1 VGNGTGNEDALEQLT
16 QALESA
22 INASETSMKAWV
34 NNLLAQGY
42 YDIATIDAKL
52 AALKAELTNA
62 DTDLASQIAAQ
73 SAALEKAR
81 QDITKAYTQAINE
94 AIESFEGTITVKIN
108 TAVQAA
114 KAELQAQIDAIT
126 ATIANI
132 QTQINNISN
141 RIQSVTYIPQYTD
154 GKVKLDYN
162 TRTTQV
168 YLRISPAALASQI
181 QTSMVQAF
189 ARYTDDPTTRGLN
202 DEFPLTV
209 TIASGNASSG
219 VLQVCLAED
228 TANAFS
234 KAFWQGDVEA
244 IIYIQ
249 ISDGNSNIVSQ
260 AIPVVAHGYAS
271 SSNDIDGF
279 GDGESNS
286 GTVM

>member
-1 VGNGTGNEDALEQLT
+1 
-16 QALESA
+16 
-22 INASETSMKAWV
+22 M
-34 NNLLAQGY
+34 
-42 YDIATIDAKL
+42 
-52 AALKAELTNA
+52 
-62 DTDLASQIAAQ
+62 
-73 SAALEKAR
+73 
-81 QDITKAYTQAINE
+81 
-94 AIESFEGTITVKIN
+94 
-108 TAVQAA
+108 
-114 KAELQAQIDAIT
+114 QAQIDAIT

-141 RIQSVTYIPQYTD
+141 RIQSVTYILQYTD

-189 ARYTDDPTTRGLN
+189 ARYTDAPTTRGLN

-209 TIASGNASSG
+209 TVASGNASRG
-219 VLQVCLAED
+219 VLQVYLAED

-249 ISDGNSNIVSQ
+249 ISDGNRNIVSQ

-271 SSNDIDGF
+271 SSSDIDGF
-279 GDGESNS
+279 ADGDI
-286 GTVM
+286 TQVP